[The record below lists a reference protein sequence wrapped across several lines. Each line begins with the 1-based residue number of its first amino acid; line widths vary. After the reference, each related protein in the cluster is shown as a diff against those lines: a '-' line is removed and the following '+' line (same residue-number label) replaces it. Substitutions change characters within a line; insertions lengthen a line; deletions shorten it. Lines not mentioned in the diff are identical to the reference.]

1 MQKIIICF
9 PSDHYKKYFDF
20 KAFIELEKKFDVT
33 YLLNKEKYHSP
44 PPESKKFIYYKTT
57 HSSDVK
63 YMRFIH
69 LSMIKNRNKSKTF
82 NYQFRRWYPNFYD
95 FFQKSNQHNWETKK
109 YKNSFIF
116 FVVTFFQYFSRP
128 FLIRLRI
135 KFLSLPFIYNIYKR
149 NIIDKYPIDNEI
161 YKIVQK
167 IQPDLIIY
175 PSHCFEPET
184 IKLVRISKKIDK
196 KILFIID
203 NWDNLSSKTVFF
215 EKPDAITV
223 WGNQSKKHAEKIQD
237 MKKKNIFFLGSPK
250 FDNYF
255 KLRKKKFKKIFKF
268 RYVLFVGVLQPFN
281 EIEPLKVIDKEIS
294 SNSALYKDLKLIYR
308 PHPGREHLIEKA
320 SKINFKNVVF
330 DPRMHKYIK
339 TKDKKLLLPKKDYY
353 ESLISNSLF
362 VVGGLSTVVL
372 ESLIFNKR
380 YHFFSYPEK
389 YNLTDPEKLFKNA
402 AHYNEIN
409 KISYLSQCKDLKKL
423 GLEFRNLFKKKPRG
437 KSDVLNELL
446 YFYDHRNLDYKNKIL
461 NITKKILQN

>member
-109 YKNSFIF
+109 YK
-116 FVVTFFQYFSRP
+116 
-128 FLIRLRI
+128 
-135 KFLSLPFIYNIYKR
+135 R

-161 YKIVQK
+161 YKIVQE

-255 KLRKKKFKKIFKF
+255 KLRKKKI
-268 RYVLFVGVLQPFN
+268 
-281 EIEPLKVIDKEIS
+281 
-294 SNSALYKDLKLIYR
+294 
-308 PHPGREHLIEKA
+308 
-320 SKINFKNVVF
+320 
-330 DPRMHKYIK
+330 
-339 TKDKKLLLPKKDYY
+339 
-353 ESLISNSLF
+353 
-362 VVGGLSTVVL
+362 
-372 ESLIFNKR
+372 
-380 YHFFSYPEK
+380 
-389 YNLTDPEKLFKNA
+389 
-402 AHYNEIN
+402 
-409 KISYLSQCKDLKKL
+409 
-423 GLEFRNLFKKKPRG
+423 
-437 KSDVLNELL
+437 
-446 YFYDHRNLDYKNKIL
+446 
-461 NITKKILQN
+461 